1 MIAVEKMISI
11 SVNSIF
17 ITYYCSLLF
26 HGGIKQW
33 RANINQSEIRIVSTS
48 NLLFDSVIY
57 VIYIS

>member
-26 HGGIKQW
+26 QGGIKQW

-48 NLLFDSVIY
+48 NLFDSVIY